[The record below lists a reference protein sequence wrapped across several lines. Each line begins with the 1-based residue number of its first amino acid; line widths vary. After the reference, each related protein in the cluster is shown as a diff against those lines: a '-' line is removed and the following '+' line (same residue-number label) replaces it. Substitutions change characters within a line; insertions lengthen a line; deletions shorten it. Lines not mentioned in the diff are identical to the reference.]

1 MALFTPTNQKR
12 LTNVSV
18 VRLRKGGNRYELAC
32 YPNKVRAWRDKL
44 ETDLNEVLQIHCVF
58 SNVSKGQFANKKE
71 MYQAFRT
78 EEEVQIIKTILEQGE
93 LQLTE
98 KERSVEQQSL
108 FRDVAKMVSER
119 CVNPETNRA
128 YTATMIEKMM
138 RDCHISL
145 KANKSAKQHAL
156 EVTKQLRAAGS
167 FKIAPA
173 MMGAVISI
181 DVNVVDHVKDQVLKL
196 CADVVRQGCT
206 ENGSY
211 DMTVVIEP
219 ENYGAIESLLHSQ
232 IRGMYSI
239 EIMGTTKHEHKKCNT
254 NHPAVCAPERSLD
267 LNHPHLS
274 GDDVSETVMVS
285 TEYATSKPSA
295 KDEPLHPNAT
305 TKAAALPTKSG
316 KTQRRHKRG
325 KRKPRDDDWSDD
337 DADKS

>member
-44 ETDLNEVLQIHCVF
+44 ETDLDEVLQIRCVF

-71 MYQAFRT
+71 MFLVFRT
-78 EEEVQIIKTILEQGE
+78 EDETQIIKTILEQGE

-138 RDCHISL
+138 KDCHISL

-156 EVTKQLRAAGS
+156 EVIKLLRAAGN

-173 MMGAVISI
+173 MMEAVISI
-181 DVNVVDHVKDQVLKL
+181 DPNVADRVRDHVLKF
-196 CADVVRQGCT
+196 CTDVIRQGCT
-206 ENGSY
+206 ENGNY
-211 DMTVVIEP
+211 DMAVVIEP

-239 EIMGTTKHEHKKCNT
+239 EIMGTTKYEHKSSDVSQ
-254 NHPAVCAPERSLD
+254 PAVNVPEQSLD
-267 LNHPHLS
+267 EKPLPFT
-274 GDDVSETVMVS
+274 GDETAIASINSV
-285 TEYATSKPSA
+285 TSKSNTKGA
-295 KDEPLHPNAT
+295 KPLQPNP
-305 TKAAALPTKSG
+305 PTVTAPVVKSN

-325 KRKPRDDDWSDD
+325 KRRPRDDDWPDD
-337 DADKS
+337 DADES